1 MHGGKR
7 RPQLGSNKRSAGAAG
22 TLGYLGDGG
31 TDDPYNQKRPQ
42 HVAGTTA
49 MTAMTNPTGAG
60 VRALPQIRRRHGC
73 AASDAAAEGA
83 HPEVGYT
90 HQCNQYGDN
99 GKIAK

>member
-22 TLGYLGDGG
+22 TLGDLGDGG

-42 HVAGTTA
+42 HVATA
-49 MTAMTNPTGAG
+49 VVTAVTNPTGAG

-73 AASDAAAEGA
+73 AASDAAAEQA
-83 HPEVGYT
+83 HPEVGYA
-90 HQCNQYGDN
+90 HQGN
-99 GKIAK
+99 